1 MKTTGY
7 AWQYEITWYTDAKVP
22 VLTADVADV
31 IVEKLPTL
39 CEEHSVVWIETTVEV
54 TALTFVVASSIQQ
67 NMSKVL
73 RGIQKK
79 LTKQLGKQFSKI
91 ALLGDALWQ
100 GRARIITD
108 TTEPVGEDLRIQKI
122 LKSLSEVAYYD
133 LFEVSGEP
141 IGAFRRYIASKQ
153 MGIVEWGDR
162 IFLVDKEALKRPIN
176 LNCFECT
183 KIYKYG
189 CCCGSPCDYGTR
201 NKKVFDTHA
210 EGIAKALEKVE
221 KEHYDAVMASGG
233 MVDSE
238 GVIGEVN
245 GRCALLVA
253 HEGVYKCIVHKYGL
267 DEGIPIYEVCPL
279 SCLLYPLEILE
290 LITDKQKKVI
300 LFTSV
305 LEDDFA
311 KRFGRWGSYSSLDVD
326 LRCLS
331 QKAHDAQ
338 FKEADYKPIYEVN
351 KGLLTHEFG
360 PIIYE
365 GITKLLGLHSH

>member
-7 AWQYEITWYTDAKVP
+7 TWNYEITWYTQKQAP
-22 VLTADVADV
+22 ELSADVADA
-31 IVEKLPTL
+31 ISYKLPKL
-39 CEEHSVVWIETTVEV
+39 CEEQGV
-54 TALTFVVASSIQQ
+54 TLAACDIYPEQLTFLVASQTQQ
-67 NMSKVL
+67 NISKVL

-79 LTKQLGKQFSKI
+79 LTKHIGKDFPKI
-91 ALLGDALWQ
+91 ALLGDALWLD
-100 GRARIITD
+100 RARVITD
-108 TTEPVGEDLRIQKI
+108 TTEPVGEDVRIQKI

-133 LFEVSGEP
+133 LLEVSGEP

-162 IFLVDKEALKRPIN
+162 MFLVDKEALKRPIN

-201 NKKVFDTHA
+201 NKKVFDQHA
-210 EGIAKALEKVE
+210 TGVAKALETIE
-221 KEHYDAVMASGG
+221 KDHYDAVMAKGG

-253 HEGVYKCIVHKYGL
+253 HEGVYKCIAHKYGL
-267 DEGIPIYEVCPL
+267 DEGIPIYDVCPL

-290 LITDKQKKVI
+290 LITDKQKKVL

-326 LRCLS
+326 LRCLN
-331 QKAHDAQ
+331 QKAHD
-338 FKEADYKPIYEVN
+338 
-351 KGLLTHEFG
+351 
-360 PIIYE
+360 
-365 GITKLLGLHSH
+365 